1 MKPSV
6 TVRERWR
13 ACGVTL
19 FLILLWFVAWAIV
32 MVEHAIDVAVGEN
45 DTTLKRAM
53 GDTYGTLRTALKE
66 CVRII
71 FGKVR

>member
-1 MKPSV
+1 
-6 TVRERWR
+6 
-13 ACGVTL
+13 
-19 FLILLWFVAWAIV
+19 